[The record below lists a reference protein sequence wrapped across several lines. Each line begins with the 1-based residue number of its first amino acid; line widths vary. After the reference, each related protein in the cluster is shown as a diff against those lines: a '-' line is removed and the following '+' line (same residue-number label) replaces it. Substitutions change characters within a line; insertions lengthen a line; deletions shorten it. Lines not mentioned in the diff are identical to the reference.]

1 MAYSQTRGRD
11 QDISTDEAI
20 AALTERFDKFAEQF
34 GRSARDTGDSVSSAL
49 DQGQRQVRNF
59 ADESYRDIRRQT
71 RDGVENVSHRIEKNP
86 LSSVIVAL
94 AAGVLIGK
102 LL

>member
-1 MAYSQTRGRD
+1 MRD
-11 QDISTDEAI
+11 VANE
-20 AALTERFDKFAEQF
+20 
-34 GRSARDTGDSVSSAL
+34 G
-49 DQGQRQVRNF
+49 
-59 ADESYRDIRRQT
+59 YRDLRRHTQ
-71 RDGVENVSHRIEKNP
+71 DGVENVSHRIEKNP